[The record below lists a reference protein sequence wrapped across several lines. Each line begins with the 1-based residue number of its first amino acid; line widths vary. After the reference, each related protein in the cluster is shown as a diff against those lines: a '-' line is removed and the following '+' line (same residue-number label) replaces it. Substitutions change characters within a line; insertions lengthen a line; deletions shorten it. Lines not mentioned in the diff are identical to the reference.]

1 MDLCDD
7 GHTEVCYDGGSC
19 PMCDLDYEKQK
30 EIDALETE
38 VDALKAE
45 IKEMI

>member
-7 GHTEVCYDGGSC
+7 GHTQVCYDGGSC
-19 PMCDLDYEKQK
+19 PMCDLEYEKQK
-30 EIDALETE
+30 VIDELERE
-38 VDALKAE
+38 VESLKDE